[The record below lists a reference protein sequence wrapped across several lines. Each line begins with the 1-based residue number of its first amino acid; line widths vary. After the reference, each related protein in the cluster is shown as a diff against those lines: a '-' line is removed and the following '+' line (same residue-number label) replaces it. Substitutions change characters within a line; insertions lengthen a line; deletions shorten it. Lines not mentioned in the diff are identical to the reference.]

1 MLFAPLNTTMSLN
14 QRRPSFQA
22 FEKFLGDVVK
32 SPSSVYS
39 FKQTETGYNLQIDVP
54 GVSKEQLQ
62 IQIEEQLVRIQ
73 TLPEV
78 SRKYM
83 FNFELP
89 QVLDSTQC
97 TAKLEH
103 GVLNLT
109 LTSKKP
115 DVVSNTLTIE

>member
-1 MLFAPLNTTMSLN
+1 MLFAPLNTTMNLN
-14 QRRPSFQA
+14 QRRTSFQA

-32 SPSSVYS
+32 TPSSVYA
-39 FKQTETGYNLQIDVP
+39 FKQTETGYSLQIDVP

-62 IQIEEQLVRIQ
+62 IQIEDQLVKIQ

-78 SRKYM
+78 SRQYN

-89 QVLDSTQC
+89 QTLESTQC
-97 TAKLEH
+97 SAKLEL

-115 DVVSNTLTIE
+115 AVVSNTLTIE